1 MRFRRRPFD
10 DVIERQLDL
19 FEREHADLIA
29 ECERAEKAYN
39 AADRDEAEERYGDYV
54 DLVETGTETL
64 ADLRDA
70 FKWTLDEDTAET
82 YEEAFN
88 RAVDAV
94 TEISARLLSELET
107 NAPPRD
113 RDVEAAKARARFER
127 RQAAA

>member
-1 MRFRRRPFD
+1 MRFRSRPFD

-88 RAVDAV
+88 RAVARRLPRFGL
-94 TEISARLLSELET
+94 EIA
-107 NAPPRD
+107 D
-113 RDVEAAKARARFER
+113 R
-127 RQAAA
+127 